1 MTAPSIARPL
11 ILGLT
16 GSIGMGKSTVATMFA
31 AEAVP
36 VFDADATVH
45 RLQGPGGRVVAAIEA
60 AFPGTTSDRGVDR
73 AKLSAAVLGD
83 DDAMRRLEG
92 IVHPAVAEERAAF
105 LAANADA
112 AFVVFDIPLLFE
124 TGGDAHVDRIA
135 VVSAAPEVQ
144 RARTLARPGMT
155 PAKFD
160 AILARQMPDAEKRT
174 RADVVIAT
182 DVAIDQTR
190 EAVRRVIAC
199 MRVEAGG

>member
-1 MTAPSIARPL
+1 MGRPL

-16 GSIGMGKSTVATMFA
+16 GSIGMGKSTVAAMFA
-31 AEAVP
+31 DEAVP

-112 AFVVFDIPLLFE
+112 PFVVFDVPLLFE

-144 RARTLARPGMT
+144 RARTLTRPGMT

-160 AILARQMPDAEKRT
+160 AILARQMPDAEKRA

-199 MRVEAGG
+199 MRAEAGG

>member
-1 MTAPSIARPL
+1 MGRPL

-31 AEAVP
+31 DDAVP

-60 AFPGTTSDRGVDR
+60 AFPGTTSDMGVDR

-105 LAANADA
+105 LAANAEA
-112 AFVVFDIPLLFE
+112 PFVVFDIPLLFE

-144 RARTLARPGMT
+144 RARTLTRPGMT

-160 AILARQMPDAEKRT
+160 AILARQMPDAEKRA
-174 RADVVIAT
+174 RADVIIAT

-199 MRVEAGG
+199 MRAEAGG